1 MPLFLCVLKSVDIW
15 YQGKNCHIGTYAT
28 QDEAA
33 KANEAARKF
42 LEESKGL
49 SLSAKEIEA
58 NIKLAK
64 AEAATEID
72 YRKVGVRQ
80 MESGNWVCPCI
91 NHSYFY

>member
-1 MPLFLCVLKSVDIW
+1 MQFL
-15 YQGKNCHIGTYAT
+15 YQGKERTYGTYAT

-64 AEAATEID
+64 AAAAAATAIKRKRTISEI
-72 YRKVGVRQ
+72 
-80 MESGNWVCPCI
+80 S
-91 NHSYFY
+91 